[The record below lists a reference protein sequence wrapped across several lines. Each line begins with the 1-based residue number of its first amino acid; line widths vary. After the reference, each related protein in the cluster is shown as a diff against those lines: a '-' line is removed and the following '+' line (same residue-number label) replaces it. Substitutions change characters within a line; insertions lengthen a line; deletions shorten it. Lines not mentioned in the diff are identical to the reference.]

1 MADSKSNKMIDQSA
15 AMLAG
20 ASIIPIEALAA
31 ISHGGLVGA
40 ALGLAVSAGI
50 YVAVDEYKKTHP
62 QDADVEEGGGQPLPS
77 QHAKRP
83 EEMTFWYKLT
93 HGKDVRSEIISADQ
107 DEAGQDEENKDP
119 RFKRL
124 SAADTGGIERLT
136 IEEIIAH
143 TEPNSFTIWI
153 GRSLTQDGNPAV
165 QINFYKQH
173 FRFIGASQRGK
184 SSMVAAFLEIVTRT
198 HDYRRVQLI
207 LLDKENLT
215 SNLFADLPH
224 VAKMRLQSGE
234 VVKMHARNNEQVL
247 RYLIQALVMM
257 EKRYQVIERE
267 GIAAL
272 KRMPV
277 ILVYI
282 EEFLRLKAYFKAQ
295 LKTAKD
301 KEQAESDYATL
312 MYCINELA
320 GRGLKARVQ
329 LLLCAQVDYADD
341 DFREAMANISC
352 GFSFCVKR
360 DAAMAAGFTN
370 AELLTRNLKENKVGQ
385 AVVECPDCNDLILAP
400 EYDLEARL
408 EAWQEENEGLDNERE
423 IEHLEANPLQMQPG
437 QQDQQPR
444 KRLPEQI
451 AMQAPAPASAPQ
463 AQEPEPEPD
472 GNPNQHKL
480 TGLHRRALEHYQP
493 GIGLRG
499 LGELVGVGKDKA
511 GDLVKDLKKWGFIED
526 DNADE

>member
-1 MADSKSNKMIDQSA
+1 MTDSSDSNKMDIDRSA

-31 ISHGGLVGA
+31 LAHGGLVGA

-50 YVAVDEYKKTHP
+50 YVAVDEYKKTQP
-62 QDADVEEGGGQPLPS
+62 QDAEEGSEPSLPS

-83 EEMTFWYKLT
+83 EDMTFWYKLT
-93 HGKDVRSEIISADQ
+93 HGKDVRGEVVDDASQ
-107 DEAGQDEENKDP
+107 DDTNEDP
-119 RFKRL
+119 RFKRP
-124 SAADTGGIERLT
+124 SSKDTGGIERLT
-136 IEEIIAH
+136 IDEIVAH
-143 TEPNSFTIWI
+143 TKPNSFTIWI
-153 GRSLTQDGNPAV
+153 GRSLTQNSHPA
-165 QINFYKQH
+165 ILISFYKQH

-184 SSMVAAFLEIVTRT
+184 SSMVAAFIEIVTRT
-198 HDYRRVQLI
+198 HDPKHVQLI
-207 LLDKENLT
+207 LLDMENQT

-224 VAKMRLQSGE
+224 VIRMRTPSGE
-234 VVKMHARNNEQVL
+234 TFRMHARSEQQVL
-247 RYLIQALVMM
+247 QYLVHAVVLMKRRYKIAQ
-257 EKRYQVIERE
+257 RD

-272 KRMPV
+272 KKLPV

-320 GRGLKARVQ
+320 GRGLKSRMQ
-329 LLLCAQVDYADD
+329 LLLAAQVDYADE

-385 AVVECPDCNDLILAP
+385 AVVECPDCNDLVLAL
-400 EYDLEARL
+400 EYNLEARL
-408 EAWQEENEGLDNERE
+408 EAWQEANEKVDDE
-423 IEHLEANPLQMQPG
+423 IETEHLLEENSLQT
-437 QQDQQPR
+437 QQDQEQETR
-444 KRLPEQI
+444 QQQIKTLLIKRQ
-451 AMQAPAPASAPQ
+451 QPQ
-463 AQEPEPEPD
+463 AQFTDQEIRAAATALLEGANTHE
-472 GNPNQHKL
+472 KL
-480 TGLHRRALEHYQP
+480 AAALNKKTWYIRQIMP
-493 GIGLRG
+493 Y
-499 LGELVGVGKDKA
+499 VKA
-511 GDLVKDLKKWGFIED
+511 EIERQETAI
-526 DNADE
+526 NE